1 MAARRRN
8 LQFSVEEAA
17 RLVLEDESDDDDLDE
32 LLTEEE
38 LEDEGGFSN
47 ASDSD
52 DDMDGTSQK
61 TSGSCSSR
69 ERSTVSPPA
78 KRSKRTDRAILTID
92 TALNPDNYDDMDLP
106 SSSFQ
111 TFTACLGPAKK
122 KESRKSVGL
131 TNHQCHKAN
140 SDSVTY

>member
-1 MAARRRN
+1 MGFCLLASVVAFLPGHRFMAARRWNR
-8 LQFSVEEAA
+8 QFSVEEAA

-32 LLTEEE
+32 LLKEEE
-38 LEDEGGFSN
+38 LEDGGFSN

-78 KRSKRTDRAILTID
+78 KRSKRTDRAILTFEPWQ
-92 TALNPDNYDDMDLP
+92 L
-106 SSSFQ
+106 Q
-111 TFTACLGPAKK
+111 
-122 KESRKSVGL
+122 
-131 TNHQCHKAN
+131 
-140 SDSVTY
+140 